1 MSPDRLPVALWGIGR
16 HATRRLLPAIEQSK
30 SLALVGVCTRNRDLG
45 STTAT
50 KMQCRYYDTPEAMLA
65 DEHVK
70 AVIVSTPTGLHHE
83 HGVAVLNAG
92 KHLLCEKPFAHSYQ
106 STIDLFELAA
116 KKEKRAV
123 SGLMYKYHPQ
133 FQELKSIIQQ
143 GTLGELRALSIKFG
157 MPTLNANTFRD
168 DPTQGGGAALDIT
181 CYPLSLA
188 YQLLPSP
195 PKLSASSVM
204 TRDNGNTD
212 TDGWCV
218 LELDGVIVDCQW
230 GMGRAYQNIF
240 EAWGSKGVL
249 RCERVFTK
257 DEDHESQ
264 LVLYDYR
271 GNKEAEIDTGS
282 ANAYVLMFDTISAN
296 LNNASFFELERAET
310 EWCAKITDQILR
322 QC

>member
-1 MSPDRLPVALWGIGR
+1 MSSSSLPVALWGIGR

-30 SLALVGVCTRNRDLG
+30 SLELVGVCTRNRDLG

-50 KMQCRYYDTPEAMLA
+50 KMQCRYYDTPEAMLV
-65 DEHVK
+65 DEYVK

-92 KHLLCEKPFAHSYQ
+92 KHLLCEKPFSHSYQ
-106 STIDLFELAA
+106 STIDLFELAT
-116 KKEKRAV
+116 KKEKHAV

-143 GTLGELRALSIKFG
+143 GTLGELRALSVKFG
-157 MPTLNANTFRD
+157 MPTLNASTFRD
-168 DPTQGGGAALDIT
+168 DPTQGGGAALDMT

-188 YQLLPSP
+188 YQLLSRP
-195 PKLSASSVM
+195 PILRASSIM
-204 TRDNGNTD
+204 TRDTGNTD
-212 TDGWCV
+212 TDGWCA

-230 GMGRAYQNIF
+230 GMGRAYQNNL
-240 EAWGSKGVL
+240 EVWGSKGVL

-264 LVLYDYR
+264 LFLYDYR
-271 GNKEAEIDTGS
+271 GSKKTEINTGP
-282 ANAYVLMFDTISAN
+282 ANAHVLMFDTISAN
-296 LNNASFFELERAET
+296 LDNSGFFDLERAET
-310 EWCAKITDQILR
+310 EWCANITDQILSEG
-322 QC
+322 